1 MPLLMNET
9 EVMFS
14 ACRNYSGIEENSSK
28 DKISGL
34 LDFILW
40 HMLSCLPTKDS
51 MATSILS

>member
-14 ACRNYSGIEENSSK
+14 ACRNYSAIKENDSK
-28 DKISGL
+28 GKISGL
-34 LDFILW
+34 LDFVLW
-40 HMLSCLPTKDS
+40 HMLSCLPPKDS